1 MRRRL
6 DTNTEELL
14 MANPDRDEID
24 DELGPIDFLVVAFPD
39 GRIGSGGFVALL
51 DLADRGVIQ
60 ILDLEFVTKG
70 DDGDVKPVSPHEL
83 SRSAGVDLAAWEG
96 ASSGLLD
103 PSDLSQLEADLQ
115 PGEVAAIVVF
125 ENRWVLGLVDAWRQ
139 DGARLIA
146 DGGLAADE
154 IVAALDAT
162 EPE

>member
-1 MRRRL
+1 M
-6 DTNTEELL
+6 TSS
-14 MANPDRDEID
+14 PDRDEID
-24 DELGPIDFLVVAFPD
+24 DELGPIDFLVVAFPG
-39 GRIGSGGFVALL
+39 GRIGSEGFATLL
-51 DLADRGVIQ
+51 DLADRGMIQ

-70 DDGDVKPVSPHEL
+70 DDGGVKAVAPREL
-83 SRSAGVDLAAWEG
+83 SPSAGVDLTAWEG

-103 PSDLSQLEADLQ
+103 SSDLSQLEAALQ
-115 PGEVAAIVVF
+115 PGEVAAIIVF

>member
-1 MRRRL
+1 MPS
-6 DTNTEELL
+6 
-14 MANPDRDEID
+14 PDRGEIE
-24 DELGPIDFLVVAFPD
+24 DELGPIDFLVVAFPG
-39 GRIGSGGFVALL
+39 GRIGSGGFATLL

-70 DDGDVKPVSPHEL
+70 DDGGVKPVAPQEL
-83 SRSAGVDLAAWEG
+83 SGSADADLTAWEG

-103 PSDLSQLEADLQ
+103 SSDFSELEAALR
-115 PGEVAAIVVF
+115 PGEVGAIVVF

-146 DGGLAADE
+146 DGGVAAGE
-154 IVAALDAT
+154 ILAALDVT